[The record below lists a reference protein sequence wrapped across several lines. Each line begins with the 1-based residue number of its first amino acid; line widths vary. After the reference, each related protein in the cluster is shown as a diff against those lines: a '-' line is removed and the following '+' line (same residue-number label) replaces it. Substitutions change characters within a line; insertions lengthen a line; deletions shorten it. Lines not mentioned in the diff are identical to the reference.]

1 MGSKDQIISALV
13 RAVLVS
19 NAFVKCSEL
28 IIHIREIRWRQR
40 TPKDSLRSLRSAYEE
55 AIYAE
60 VVVFFVVVFF
70 AGFFVVMVSEVVRE
84 GCRANSARDAAASR
98 GFSDAFSTK

>member
-1 MGSKDQIISALV
+1 ML
-13 RAVLVS
+13 
-19 NAFVKCSEL
+19 
-28 IIHIREIRWRQR
+28 RWRQR
-40 TPKDSLRSLRSAYEE
+40 TPKDKLRSFGSAYEE

-84 GCRANSARDAAASR
+84 GCPAESARDSAAIR
-98 GFSDAFSTK
+98 RFSSAFTTKNQCCTQHMILCTTALKDLFT